1 MESEKMKIEIPA
13 HLKMSRKEE
22 QQTSKKLNTFARGM
36 IKSFLS
42 GLFFFI
48 TIPLFIFKKIKLRR
62 TKNV

>member
-1 MESEKMKIEIPA
+1 MKSEIPA

-22 QQTSKKLNTFARGM
+22 QQTSKKLNKLVRGM
-36 IKSFLS
+36 AKSFLN